1 MHPAILT
8 QKQNELLPYLKVF
21 KRKFYLVGGTAIA
34 LHLGHRR
41 SIDFDLF
48 CQTDVNKKDIRKK
61 LESFPFKIVKLS
73 EDTDQ
78 IHFVINDVKITFFNY
93 PYKIEHPL
101 NIGQYFSL
109 PSLLSLASM
118 KAYALGR
125 RAKWKDYVD
134 LFFILRDHHSVEEIS
149 REAIKNFGQ
158 FYSEKLFRE
167 QLAFHKDINYSEPV
181 EYLIDPPSG
190 DEIRLFL
197 IEKSVDFLESRT

>member
-1 MHPAILT
+1 MHTGILT
-8 QKQNELLPYLKVF
+8 EKQNELLPYLQLF

-48 CQTDVNKKDIRKK
+48 CKTNINKKDIRKK
-61 LESFPFKIVKLS
+61 LGRVPFKIIKIS
-73 EDTDQ
+73 EDSDQ
-78 IHFVINDVKITFFNY
+78 IHFVINNIKITFFNY
-93 PYKIEHPL
+93 PYEIEHPL
-101 NIGQYFSL
+101 RLGQYFSL
-109 PSLLSLASM
+109 PTLLSLASM

-134 LFFILRDHHSVEEIS
+134 LYFILRDHYSIEEIS
-149 REAIKNFGQ
+149 KEAIKNFGQ

-181 EYLIDPPSG
+181 EYLIPEPS
-190 DEIRLFL
+190 EEVIKQFL
-197 IEKSVDFLESRT
+197 TDKAIDFQIPR

>member
-1 MHPAILT
+1 MHTGILT
-8 QKQNELLPYLKVF
+8 EKQNELLPYLQLF

-48 CQTDVNKKDIRKK
+48 CKTNINKKDIRKK
-61 LESFPFKIVKLS
+61 LGRVPFKIIKIS
-73 EDTDQ
+73 EDSDQ
-78 IHFVINDVKITFFNY
+78 IHFVINDIKITFFNY
-93 PYKIEHPL
+93 PYEIEHPL
-101 NIGQYFSL
+101 RLGQYFSL

-134 LFFILRDHHSVEEIS
+134 LYFILRDHYSIEEIS
-149 REAIKNFGQ
+149 KEAIKNFGQ

-181 EYLIDPPSG
+181 EYLIPEPS
-190 DEIRLFL
+190 EEVIKQFL
-197 IEKSVDFLESRT
+197 TDKAIDFQIPR

>member
-1 MHPAILT
+1 MHTGILT
-8 QKQNELLPYLKVF
+8 EKQNELLPYLQLF

-48 CQTDVNKKDIRKK
+48 CKTNINKKDIRKK
-61 LESFPFKIVKLS
+61 LGRVPFKIIKIS
-73 EDTDQ
+73 EDSDQ
-78 IHFVINDVKITFFNY
+78 IHFVINDIKITFFNY
-93 PYKIEHPL
+93 PYEIEHPL
-101 NIGQYFSL
+101 RLGQYFSL
-109 PSLLSLASM
+109 PTLLSLASM

-134 LFFILRDHHSVEEIS
+134 LYFILRDHYSIEEIS
-149 REAIKNFGQ
+149 KVAIKNFGQ

-181 EYLIDPPSG
+181 EYLIPEPS
-190 DEIRLFL
+190 EEVIKQFL
-197 IEKSVDFLESRT
+197 TDKAIDFQIPR

>member
-1 MHPAILT
+1 MHTGILT
-8 QKQNELLPYLKVF
+8 EKQNELLPYLKVF
-21 KRKFYLVGGTAIA
+21 KRKFYMVGGTAIA

-48 CQTDVNKKDIRKK
+48 CKTDVNKKDIRKK

-93 PYKIEHPL
+93 PYEIEHPVSL
-101 NIGQYFSL
+101 GQYCSL
-109 PSLLSLASM
+109 PTLLSLASM

-134 LFFILRDHHSVEEIS
+134 LFFILRDHYSVEEIS
-149 REAIKNFGQ
+149 KEAIKNFGQ

-167 QLAFHKDINYSEPV
+167 QLAFHKDINYTEPV
-181 EYLIDPPSG
+181 EYLIDPPSE
-190 DEIRLFL
+190 DEIRLIL
-197 IEKSVDFLESRT
+197 IEKSVDFFQK

>member
-1 MHPAILT
+1 MHTGILT
-8 QKQNELLPYLKVF
+8 EKQNELLPWLKVF

-48 CQTDVNKKDIRKK
+48 CKTDVNKNDIRKK
-61 LESFPFKIVKLS
+61 LGTFPFKIVKLS

-78 IHFVINDVKITFFNY
+78 IHFIIDDIKITFFNY
-93 PYKIEHPL
+93 PYEIEHSVSL
-101 NIGQYFSL
+101 GQYFSL
-109 PSLLSLASM
+109 PTLLSLASM

-134 LFFILRDHHSVEEIS
+134 LYFILRDHYSIEEIS
-149 REAIKNFGQ
+149 KEAIKNFGQ

-167 QLAFHKDINYSEPV
+167 QLAFHKDINYAEPV
-181 EYLIDPPSG
+181 EYLVDHLPE
-190 DEIRLFL
+190 DEIRSFL
-197 IEKSVDFLESRT
+197 IEKSVDFFQK

>member
-1 MHPAILT
+1 MHTGILT
-8 QKQNELLPYLKVF
+8 EKQNELLPYLKVF
-21 KRKFYLVGGTAIA
+21 KRKFYLVDGTAIA

-48 CQTDVNKKDIRKK
+48 CKTDVNKKDIRKK
-61 LESFPFKIVKLS
+61 LGAFPFKIVKLS

-78 IHFVINDVKITFFNY
+78 IHFVINDIKVTFFNY
-93 PYKIEHPL
+93 PYEIEHPVSL
-101 NIGQYFSL
+101 GQYFSL
-109 PSLLSLASM
+109 PTLLSLASM

-134 LFFILRDHHSVEEIS
+134 LYFILRAHYSVEEIS
-149 REAIKNFGQ
+149 KEAIKNFGQ

-167 QLAFHKDINYSEPV
+167 QLAFHKDINYTEPV
-181 EYLIDPPSG
+181 EYLIDPPSE

-197 IEKSVDFLESRT
+197 IEKSVDFFQK

>member
-1 MHPAILT
+1 MHTEILSG
-8 QKQNELLPYLKVF
+8 KQNELLPYLKVF

-48 CQTDVNKKDIRKK
+48 CRNDINKKDIRKK
-61 LESFPFKIVKLS
+61 LEAIPFRIVKLF

-78 IHFVINDVKITFFNY
+78 IHFIINDIKVTFFNY
-93 PYKIEHPL
+93 TFEIEHPL
-101 NIGQYFSL
+101 SLEQYISY

-134 LFFILRDHHSVEEIS
+134 LYFILKDHCSVEEVS
-149 REAIKNFGQ
+149 KEALRNFGQ
-158 FYSEKLFRE
+158 LYSEKLFRE
-167 QLAFHKDINYSEPV
+167 QLAFHKDIDYSEPV
-181 EYLIDPPSG
+181 EYLIPEPSQN
-190 DEIRLFL
+190 EIKEFL
-197 IEKSVDFLESRT
+197 TVKALDLGFH

>member
-181 EYLIDPPSG
+181 EYLIDPPSEE
-190 DEIRLFL
+190 EIRLFL
-197 IEKSVDFLESRT
+197 IEKSVDFLASRT

>member
-1 MHPAILT
+1 MHTGILT
-8 QKQNELLPYLKVF
+8 EKQNELLPWLKVF

-48 CQTDVNKKDIRKK
+48 CKTDVIKKDIRKK
-61 LESFPFKIVKLS
+61 LVTFPFKIVKLS

-78 IHFVINDVKITFFNY
+78 IHFVINDIKITFFNY
-93 PYKIEHPL
+93 PYEIEHPVSL
-101 NIGQYFSL
+101 GQYISL
-109 PSLLSLASM
+109 PTLLSLASM

-134 LFFILRDHHSVEEIS
+134 LYFILKNHYSIDEIS
-149 REAIKNFGQ
+149 KEAIKNFGN

-167 QLAFHKDINYSEPV
+167 QLAFHKDINYTEQV
-181 EYLIDPPSG
+181 EYLIDPPKE
-190 DEIRLFL
+190 DEIRKFL
-197 IEKSVDFLESRT
+197 IEKSVDFFQK